1 MSQKGGNQLDEQEI
15 KNRCIKNSIRAKC
28 RGVSCTSPFSTTRKA
43 PPPFCWCEQFG
54 GGGHYFKTMPET
66 VDYCRSRKWIT
77 KAQAESIIAE
87 LKAKGY

>member
-1 MSQKGGNQLDEQEI
+1 MYQEVYSRKVPGSQLYFSIQYDPEQF
-15 KNRCIKNSIRAKC
+15 K
-28 RGVSCTSPFSTTRKA
+28 P
-43 PPPFCWCEQFG
+43 WCEQFAH
-54 GGGHYFKTMPET
+54 GGHYFDSMPET